1 MTCNPISTSSP
12 PALASIVAMTMARTF
27 ANSSCTCGALVLNI
41 AKVSFPKL
49 QRAEDRTF
57 RFKCPILLFLQILF
71 PTSLLMEALIR
82 GRASSIHGIGFEHPG
97 HGKTLAVRSIDFSR
111 FLMSLPINANI
122 ICKLD
127 IEGSE
132 FAVLRHLIRTGSM
145 KRIRELYCEFHE
157 RFMPN
162 ESEQSKNEL
171 IRDVEKNG
179 TKVHT
184 WY

>member
-1 MTCNPISTSSP
+1 
-12 PALASIVAMTMARTF
+12 
-27 ANSSCTCGALVLNI
+27 
-41 AKVSFPKL
+41 
-49 QRAEDRTF
+49 
-57 RFKCPILLFLQILF
+57 
-71 PTSLLMEALIR
+71 
-82 GRASSIHGIGFEHPG
+82 
-97 HGKTLAVRSIDFSR
+97 
-111 FLMSLPINANI
+111 MSLPINANI